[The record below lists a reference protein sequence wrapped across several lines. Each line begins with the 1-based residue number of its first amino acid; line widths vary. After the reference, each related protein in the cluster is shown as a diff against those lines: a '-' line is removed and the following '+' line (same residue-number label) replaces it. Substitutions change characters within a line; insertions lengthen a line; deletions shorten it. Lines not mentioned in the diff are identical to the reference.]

1 MVKTSIPWRSYLL
14 LICTALFWSGNFVLA
29 RGIRELIPPISLNFW
44 RWAGALAL
52 LLPFTLPRLYRQRHL
67 LRRHWRWLTLMS
79 IPSVVLFNTFIYAA
93 LQSASATNTMLVN
106 AVTPVFIV
114 LLAWLVFR
122 DRLAPRQILG
132 VCLSLAGLLF
142 IITRGEWAVLS
153 QLRYARGD
161 LWTLGAA
168 LAWALYSVFL
178 RQRPAEIDPLAFLSA
193 IIALGV
199 LILLPFYL
207 AEAALK
213 GGFAVDGASLASIA
227 YVCVFPS
234 LLAYLF
240 WNRGVERV
248 GPGRAGIFMHLM
260 PVFGIVLAALFLGER
275 LSAYHLGGMVLIFS
289 GIALT
294 TYPVAKPRNSP

>member
-1 MVKTSIPWRSYLL
+1 MANTSIPWRSYLL
-14 LICTALFWSGNFVLA
+14 LTCTALFWSGNFVLA
-29 RGIRELIPPISLNFW
+29 RGVRELIPPVSLNFW
-44 RWAGALAL
+44 RWTGALML
-52 LLPFTLPRLYRQRHL
+52 LLPFTLPRLSRQRRL

-79 IPSVVLFNTFIYAA
+79 IPSIVLFNTFIYAA
-93 LQSASATNTMLVN
+93 LHSASATNTILVN
-106 AVTPVFIV
+106 AMTPVFIV
-114 LLAWLVFR
+114 LLAWLIFG
-122 DRLAPRQILG
+122 DRLAPRQIVG
-132 VCLSLAGLLF
+132 VGLSLIGLLF
-142 IITRGEWAVLS
+142 IITRGELTLLT
-153 QLRYARGD
+153 QFHFARGD

-168 LAWALYSVFL
+168 LAWAVYSVFL
-178 RQRPAEIDPLAFLSA
+178 RQRPAEIDPPTFLSA

-199 LILLPFYL
+199 LILLPVYL
-207 AEAALK
+207 TELVLK

-260 PVFGIVLAALFLGER
+260 PVFGILLAALFLGER
-275 LSAYHLGGMVLIFS
+275 LSAYHFGGMALIFS

-294 TYPVAKPRNSP
+294 TYPVSRARKPS

>member
-1 MVKTSIPWRSYLL
+1 MAKTSIPWRSYLL
-14 LICTALFWSGNFVLA
+14 LTCTALFWSGNFVLA
-29 RGIRELIPPISLNFW
+29 RGIRELIPPVSLNFW
-44 RWAGALAL
+44 RWAGALVL
-52 LLPFTLPRLYRQRHL
+52 LLPFSLPRLHRQRHL
-67 LRRHWRWLTLMS
+67 LSRHWRWLTLMS

-93 LQSASATNTMLVN
+93 LQSVSATNTVLVN
-106 AVTPVFIV
+106 ATTPVFIV

-122 DRLAPRQILG
+122 DRLAPRQIVG
-132 VCLSLAGLLF
+132 VCLSLTGLLF
-142 IITRGEWAVLS
+142 IITRGEWVVLS
-153 QLRYARGD
+153 RFHFARGD

-168 LAWALYSVFL
+168 LSWALYSVFL
-178 RQRPAEIDPLAFLSA
+178 RQRPADLDPLTFLSA

-207 AEAALK
+207 VEAALK
-213 GGFAVDGASLASIA
+213 GGFSLDGASLASIA

-260 PVFGIVLAALFLGER
+260 PVFGLVLAALFLGER
-275 LSAYHLGGMVLIFS
+275 LSTYHLGGMVLIFS

-294 TYPVAKPRNSP
+294 TYPVAKPRKTP

>member
-1 MVKTSIPWRSYLL
+1 MAKTSIPWRSYLL
-14 LICTALFWSGNFVLA
+14 LTCTALFWSGNFVLA

-44 RWAGALAL
+44 RWTGALML
-52 LLPFTLPRLYRQRHL
+52 LLPFTLPRLRRQRHL

-79 IPSVVLFNTFIYAA
+79 IPSVVCFNTFIYAA
-93 LQSASATNTMLVN
+93 LHSVSATNTILVN
-106 AVTPVFIV
+106 AMTPVFIV
-114 LLAWLVFR
+114 LLAWLIFR
-122 DRLAPRQILG
+122 DRLAPRQIFG
-132 VCLSLAGLLF
+132 VCLSLVGLLF
-142 IITRGEWAVLS
+142 IITRGEWAILS
-153 QLRYARGD
+153 QFRFAGGD

-168 LAWALYSVFL
+168 LAWAIYSIFL
-178 RQRPAEIDPLAFLSA
+178 RQRPSGIDPPTFLSA

-199 LILLPFYL
+199 VILLPFYL
-207 AEAALK
+207 AEVALK
-213 GGFAVDGASLASIA
+213 GGFAVDAASLASIA

-275 LSAYHLGGMVLIFS
+275 LRAYHLGGIVLIFS
-289 GIALT
+289 GIVLT
-294 TYPVAKPRNSP
+294 TYPVLPRKPK

>member
-1 MVKTSIPWRSYLL
+1 
-14 LICTALFWSGNFVLA
+14 
-29 RGIRELIPPISLNFW
+29 
-44 RWAGALAL
+44 
-52 LLPFTLPRLYRQRHL
+52 
-67 LRRHWRWLTLMS
+67 
-79 IPSVVLFNTFIYAA
+79 
-93 LQSASATNTMLVN
+93 MLVN
-106 AVTPVFIV
+106 ATTPVFIV

-122 DRLAPRQILG
+122 DRLAPRQIVG

-142 IITRGEWAVLS
+142 IITRGEWTVLS
-153 QLRYARGD
+153 QFRFARGD

-178 RQRPAEIDPLAFLSA
+178 RQRPADLDPLAFLSA

-207 AEAALK
+207 VEAVLK

-260 PVFGIVLAALFLGER
+260 PVFGLVLAALLLGER

-294 TYPVAKPRNSP
+294 TYPVQVRKTD